1 MGWFG
6 NLLGALIPGLV
17 GGGQSA
23 PPALDASLT
32 PPVTPDPIPPA
43 PPPRGMADRLRANG
57 QGFMADFVDGAQ
69 DIAIKGALGPLSAR
83 VDGMARKAFNDSAYP
98 GTTPWEQLGAGN
110 TQGAGFQELAMKS
123 EELAQRERESQR
135 AAATQ
140 LGASRLEAG
149 KVLASVYLQNGS
161 PEAAERILRATG
173 VLVDPGNAFDP
184 GLMAGGK
191 IASEIERNAAG
202 SGLARAQTKTEDEL
216 RLPRWDQITSD
227 AIRTSADTNLKEAQ
241 TALVDWQTKLA
252 PIETAIR
259 GASAASSILQY
270 IPISKVMTFF
280 KARMSSK
287 GATPSSVRSGVSSDL
302 AGAGVPEGDIFQ
314 LMEEIYPLL
323 SGPPKALPGPPKAL
337 PGPPKL
343 LPPPR

>member
-23 PPALDASLT
+23 PPAMDASLT
-32 PPVTPDPIPPA
+32 PPVSPDPIPPA
-43 PPPRGMADRLRANG
+43 PPPRGLADRLRANG

-83 VDGMARKAFNDSAYP
+83 VDGMARKAFNDTAYP

-110 TQGAGFQELAMKS
+110 TQGAGFQEVAIKS

-184 GLMAGGK
+184 RLMAGGK
-191 IASEIERNAAG
+191 IASEIERNATA
-202 SGLARAQTKTEDEL
+202 SGLAHAQSKTEDYL
-216 RLPRWDQITSD
+216 RLPKWDQISSD
-227 AIRTSADTNLKEAQ
+227 AIRTSADTELKQAQ
-241 TALVDWQTKLA
+241 TKLIEWQATLA
-252 PIETAIR
+252 PIETLIR
-259 GASAASSILQY
+259 GSSLLQY

-280 KARMSSK
+280 KARMSAK
-287 GATPSSVRSGVSSDL
+287 GATPSSVRSGVSADL
-302 AGAGVPEGDIFQ
+302 SGAGVPEGDIFE
-314 LMEEIYPLL
+314 LMEQVAPVLT
-323 SGPPKALPGPPKAL
+323 GPPKP
-337 PGPPKL
+337 
-343 LPPPR
+343 